1 MGRLPGG
8 WLLIFEEG
16 RIVQAMDVRNPP
28 KPAASRGSKSALL
41 HRDELRSILS
51 SLSHE
56 LRHPLISLRA
66 GFDLLLGPSGVE
78 IARDQRNH
86 LLTMISLCD
95 DLLQLT
101 HSYLDFAN
109 LVQGTRP
116 ILWGTFSLGALF
128 AEIDSQFAPLASRRG
143 IEWEMCP
150 ADPDATIRTDVSRC
164 QQILGNLASNAL
176 GHTSAGGS
184 VRIHGQ
190 VQLDAWSLSIV
201 DTGAG
206 IPPEEV
212 GKVFE
217 PFYRLG
223 RDRYAGVEGNGLGL
237 TVCRELVEQLRG
249 EIDLEST
256 LGRGTTVTV
265 RFPHDPDLPPAT
277 GTRRG

>member
-1 MGRLPGG
+1 
-8 WLLIFEEG
+8 
-16 RIVQAMDVRNPP
+16 MDAQNPP
-28 KPAASRGSKSALL
+28 KTAASRGSKPALL

-56 LRHPLISLRA
+56 LCRPLISLRA
-66 GFDLLLGPSGVE
+66 GFDLLLKSSGGE
-78 IARDQRNH
+78 LARDQKNH
-86 LLTMISLCD
+86 LLTMASLCD

-116 ILWGTFSLGALF
+116 IIWGTFSLGALF
-128 AEIDSQFAPLASRRG
+128 AEIDAQFAPLASRRG

-150 ADPDATIRTDVSRC
+150 DDPDATIRTDISRC

-176 GHTSAGGS
+176 KQTSPGGS
-184 VRIHGQ
+184 VKLHGQ

-206 IPPEEV
+206 IPPDEV

-217 PFYRLG
+217 PFYRLD
-223 RDRYAGVEGNGLGL
+223 RDQNAGIEGNGLGL
-237 TVCRELVEQLRG
+237 TICRELVEQLRG

-265 RFPHDPDLPPAT
+265 RFPHDPGVPPAA
-277 GTRRG
+277 GPRLRG